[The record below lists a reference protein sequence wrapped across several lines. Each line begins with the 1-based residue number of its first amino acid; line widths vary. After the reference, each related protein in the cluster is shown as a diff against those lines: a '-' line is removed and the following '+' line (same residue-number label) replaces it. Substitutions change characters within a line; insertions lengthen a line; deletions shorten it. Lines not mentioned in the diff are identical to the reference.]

1 MAAERGQAS
10 SLVNAG
16 FRAPRVEEKEK
27 TRVKGREGGRGGGDQ
42 RDRRPRLIERKRTN
56 KRSTKRTRSAG
67 ERAKLLDGEIH
78 RDNLIP
84 GLRCG

>member
-27 TRVKGREGGRGGGDQ
+27 TRAKGETKETGGRG
-42 RDRRPRLIERKRTN
+42 
-56 KRSTKRTRSAG
+56 
-67 ERAKLLDGEIH
+67 
-78 RDNLIP
+78 
-84 GLRCG
+84 

>member
-16 FRAPRVEEKEK
+16 FRAPPVEEKEK
-27 TRVKGREGGRGGGDQ
+27 TRGKGGGDQ
-42 RDRRPRLIERKRTN
+42 GDRRPRLIERKKTN
-56 KRSTKRTRSAG
+56 KRSAKRVRSAG
-67 ERAKLLDGEIH
+67 EGAKLLDGEIH

>member
-27 TRVKGREGGRGGGDQ
+27 TRAKGETERRQAVEANREEED
-42 RDRRPRLIERKRTN
+42 E
-56 KRSTKRTRSAG
+56 
-67 ERAKLLDGEIH
+67 
-78 RDNLIP
+78 
-84 GLRCG
+84 

>member
-1 MAAERGQAS
+1 MAAERGQA

-27 TRVKGREGGRGGGDQ
+27 TRAKGGQGNG
-42 RDRRPRLIERKRTN
+42 RPRLIERKKTN
-56 KRSTKRTRSAG
+56 KRSAKQARSAG
-67 ERAKLLDGEIH
+67 EGAKLLDGEIH

>member
-1 MAAERGQAS
+1 M
-10 SLVNAG
+10 
-16 FRAPRVEEKEK
+16 
-27 TRVKGREGGRGGGDQ
+27 GREGKRRKRKDQGDG
-42 RDRRPRLIERKRTN
+42 RPRLIERKKTN
-56 KRSTKRTRSAG
+56 KRSAKEARSAG

>member
-1 MAAERGQAS
+1 MAAEREQAS

-16 FRAPRVEEKEK
+16 FRAPRVQEKEK
-27 TRVKGREGGRGGGDQ
+27 TRVKGERDQ
-42 RDRRPRLIERKRTN
+42 GDRRPRLIERKKTN
-56 KRSTKRTRSAG
+56 KRSARSRARSAG

>member
-27 TRVKGREGGRGGGDQ
+27 TRVKGGGA
-42 RDRRPRLIERKRTN
+42 RPRRQAAEANR
-56 KRSTKRTRSAG
+56 
-67 ERAKLLDGEIH
+67 EEEDE
-78 RDNLIP
+78 
-84 GLRCG
+84 

>member
-1 MAAERGQAS
+1 MAAERGQA

-27 TRVKGREGGRGGGDQ
+27 TKGEGGGGEQENG
-42 RDRRPRLIERKRTN
+42 RPRLIERKKTN
-56 KRSTKRTRSAG
+56 KRSPKRARSAG
-67 ERAKLLDGEIH
+67 EGAKILDGEIH

>member
-27 TRVKGREGGRGGGDQ
+27 TRVKGGGDQ
-42 RDRRPRLIERKRTN
+42 GDRRPRLIERMKTN

>member
-1 MAAERGQAS
+1 MAAEKGQAS

-27 TRVKGREGGRGGGDQ
+27 TRVKGGGARDQ
-42 RDRRPRLIERKRTN
+42 GDRRPRLIERKKTN
-56 KRSTKRTRSAG
+56 KRRAKRARSAG
-67 ERAKLLDGEIH
+67 QRAKLLDGEIH